1 MARYS
6 SILIINTSTVDSP
19 STLETMPRRYVKV
32 KYPEIPLDFS
42 DIYVYTTRGD
52 RYDTL
57 ALTYYLDPSL
67 WWIIARANI
76 KTQLMDSLIPDFGS
90 QIRIPAS
97 ARISSIL
104 AEYNIL
110 NRSI

>member
-6 SILIINTSTVDSP
+6 SIPTISFPTSNP
-19 STLETMPRRYVKV
+19 SSTSGTTPRRYTKV
-32 KYPEIPLDFS
+32 KYPEISLDFS

-67 WWIIARANI
+67 WWIIARANV
-76 KTQLMDSLIPDFGS
+76 KTQSMDSLIPDFGA

-97 ARISSIL
+97 TRISSII
-104 AEYNIL
+104 AEYDTL